1 MADHRSAWTNVSE
14 LGELVKQTTVQWS
27 QDKVPLHGAALA
39 YYTVFSLVPLL
50 VITIAMIGLVFGK
63 EAAESY
69 ILLQLESLL
78 GAQSTA
84 AIKDMIE
91 RASQPSTGIVATLTA
106 LATLLFGA
114 SGLFGQLQDSI
125 NSIWGVESKS
135 RGLWGIIQDRFFSFL
150 AVVGTGFLLLVS
162 LVVSAGLAA
171 MGKWFSGWLPAPEAV
186 LQTLNTLVSFAVITA
201 LFAMV
206 FKVLPDA
213 RVAWRDVWI
222 GAALTSFLFTIGKFS
237 IGFYLGKSDVG
248 SAYGAAGS
256 LVILLVWVYYSA
268 QILLF
273 GAEFT
278 QVYANRAGSRIVPT
292 ENAVSVNPQKAVVEP
307 SSNPAG
313 T

>member
-1 MADHRSAWTNVSE
+1 M
-14 LGELVKQTTVQWS
+14 VKNRVLS
-27 QDKVPLHGAALA
+27 
-39 YYTVFSLVPLL
+39 FSL
-50 VITIAMIGLVFGK
+50 II
-63 EAAESY
+63 
-69 ILLQLESLL
+69 SL
-78 GAQSTA
+78 
-84 AIKDMIE
+84 
-91 RASQPSTGIVATLTA
+91 
-106 LATLLFGA
+106 
-114 SGLFGQLQDSI
+114 
-125 NSIWGVESKS
+125 
-135 RGLWGIIQDRFFSFL
+135 
-150 AVVGTGFLLLVS
+150 GFLLLISLAFATVLEVFVGRLRASFPDVS
-162 LVVSAGLAA
+162 VVLLYIANQVFTFGVAA
-171 MGKWFSGWLPAPEAV
+171 FIFG
-186 LQTLNTLVSFAVITA
+186 II
-201 LFAMV
+201 